1 MDVLKDL
8 EDAADGHGHI
18 SMSKRAISRIGTI
31 GMQFDDQ
38 RDKFGNVI
46 DGGTVH
52 YRKWTVIENSAVWSS
67 LYDLLIKFPSKIM
80 VIFHEL
86 TDLLIYEY
94 FSQRFHWTSI
104 ISWLTY
110 K

>member
-52 YRKWTVIENSAVWSS
+52 YRK
-67 LYDLLIKFPSKIM
+67 
-80 VIFHEL
+80 
-86 TDLLIYEY
+86 
-94 FSQRFHWTSI
+94 
-104 ISWLTY
+104 
-110 K
+110 